1 MVVQQ
6 GRLKDKDKL
15 SRNELLE
22 AVRFGADKIFKS
34 KDSSITDE
42 DIDLIIN
49 AGRRKTQELNDKF
62 QAADKGDMLDFKLDG
77 NSNMQTFEG
86 VDYSGN
92 ALANAK
98 SEVGMLGILDLGKRE
113 RKTVANY
120 NENKLYADQVAAMKG
135 TKPKERKKKKP
146 IRLPKSLRLPR
157 MEEWQMFNRTRL
169 LAIQEEEEAAFRAL
183 PEEIQTAATA
193 KKKKPIKDE
202 ISDRKPV
209 EEINNESEEV
219 CTEDAT
225 EEKSVELPPLVS
237 EEVQEEKNTLLR
249 EGFLDWSRVNY
260 TSFTKAS
267 AKYGRSDVAKIA
279 SEVGKSEA
287 QVVEYSN
294 AFWGEIGKVRFS
306 EHEYNRVENLVAK
319 GEKKLGD
326 VKALRR
332 GVEEFIS
339 LFDNP
344 WEDLQFTHVN
354 TKDKLF
360 SADNDRYLLCWT
372 HKVSIFLAAV
382 WRLLYCSST
391 NNNLSS
397 MSTNAVWNRT
407 MGCRKNGNP
416 TEPAV
421 PV

>member
-1 MVVQQ
+1 MQVFRLVTEHTIEEKIVERAQQKLKLDAMVVQQ

-49 AGRRKTQELNDKF
+49 AGKRKTQELNDKF

-86 VDYSGN
+86 VDYSSN
-92 ALANAK
+92 ALAAVK
-98 SEVGMLGILDLGKRE
+98 AEVGMLGIIDLGKRE

-120 NENKLYADQVAAMKG
+120 NENKLYADQVAAIQG
-135 TKPKERKKKKP
+135 SKPKERKKKKP

-183 PEEIQTAATA
+183 PEEVQTAATS
-193 KKKKPIKDE
+193 KKQQEPSKDE
-202 ISDRKPV
+202 NMDAGDKPNKEV
-209 EEINNESEEV
+209 KSEEGNPGAGNTV
-219 CTEDAT
+219 T
-225 EEKSVELPPLVS
+225 EEKSVELPPLLS
-237 EEVQEEKNTLLR
+237 EEVQKEKTDLLA
-249 EGFLDWSRVNY
+249 EGFRDWSRVNY
-260 TSFTKAS
+260 TSFIKAS
-267 AKYGRSDVAKIA
+267 AKYGRSDTGKIA

-287 QVVEYSN
+287 QVIKYSE
-294 AFWGEIGKVRFS
+294 AFWGAVGKERFS
-306 EHEYNRVENLVAK
+306 EHEHNRVSNLVAK
-319 GEKKLGD
+319 GEKKLAD
-326 VKALRR
+326 IKALRR
-332 GVEEFIS
+332 GVQTFIS

-344 WEDLQFTHVN
+344 WENLQFTHVN

-372 HKVSIFLAAV
+372 HKVSL
-382 WRLLYCSST
+382 
-391 NNNLSS
+391 N
-397 MSTNAVWNRT
+397 
-407 MGCRKNGNP
+407 
-416 TEPAV
+416 EPV
-421 PV
+421 

>member
-1 MVVQQ
+1 MERAQQKLKLDAMVVQQ

-62 QAADKGDMLDFKLDG
+62 QAADKGDLLDFKLDG

-92 ALANAK
+92 ALAAVK
-98 SEVGMLGILDLGKRE
+98 AEVGMLGILDLGKRE
-113 RKTVANY
+113 RKPVANY

-135 TKPKERKKKKP
+135 SKPKERKKKKP

-183 PEEIQTAATA
+183 PEEVQTAATA
-193 KKKKPIKDE
+193 NKKKPVVEDE
-202 ISDRKPV
+202 APTS
-209 EEINNESEEV
+209 NNAGDENKTGANEV
-219 CTEDAT
+219 IT
-225 EEKSVELPPLVS
+225 EETKTEKKSVELPPLLS
-237 EEVQEEKNTLLR
+237 EEVQEEKKRLLR
-249 EGFLDWSRVNY
+249 EGFLDWNRVDY
-260 TSFTKAS
+260 TSFIKAS
-267 AKYGRSDVAKIA
+267 AKYGRSDIAKIA
-279 SEVGKSEA
+279 SEVGKSESH
-287 QVVEYSN
+287 VVEYSN
-294 AFWGEIGKVRFS
+294 AFWGDIGKERFS
-306 EHEYNRVENLVAK
+306 EHEYNRVSNLVGK
-319 GEKKLGD
+319 GEKKLAD
-326 VKALRR
+326 TKALRR
-332 GVEEFIS
+332 GVAVLVS

-344 WEDLQFTHVN
+344 WENLQFTHVN

-372 HKVSIFLAAV
+372 QKVSIIAAD
-382 WRLLYCSST
+382 RH
-391 NNNLSS
+391 
-397 MSTNAVWNRT
+397 
-407 MGCRKNGNP
+407 
-416 TEPAV
+416 
-421 PV
+421 

>member
-1 MVVQQ
+1 MFRLVTEHTIEEKVVERAQQKLKLDAMVIQQ

-62 QAADKGDMLDFKLDG
+62 QAADKGDLLDFKLDG

-92 ALANAK
+92 ALAAAK
-98 SEVGMLGILDLGKRE
+98 AEVGMLGILDLGKRE

-135 TKPKERKKKKP
+135 SKPKERKKKKP

-169 LAIQEEEEAAFRAL
+169 LAIQEEEEVAFRAL

-193 KKKKPIKDE
+193 KKKQPVKDE
-202 ISDRKPV
+202 NIDMAVDEVKTEAV
-209 EEINNESEEV
+209 EAGTEE
-219 CTEDAT
+219 TTT
-225 EEKSVELPPLVS
+225 EEKSVELPPLLS
-237 EEVQEEKNTLLR
+237 EEVQKEKTDLLQ

-260 TSFTKAS
+260 TSFIKAS
-267 AKYGRSDVAKIA
+267 AKYGRSNTLKIA

-287 QVVEYSN
+287 LVIEYSN
-294 AFWGEIGKVRFS
+294 TFWGAVGKERFS
-306 EHEYNRVENLVAK
+306 EHEYNRVSNLVAK
-319 GEKKLGD
+319 GEKKLED
-326 VKALRR
+326 IKALQR
-332 GVEEFIS
+332 GVQVFVS

-344 WEDLQFTHVN
+344 WENLQFTYVN

-372 HKVSIFLAAV
+372 HKVSLSTAV
-382 WRLLYCSST
+382 
-391 NNNLSS
+391 
-397 MSTNAVWNRT
+397 
-407 MGCRKNGNP
+407 
-416 TEPAV
+416 
-421 PV
+421 

>member
-1 MVVQQ
+1 MQIFRLVTEHTIEEKIVERAQQKLKLDAMVVQQ

-49 AGRRKTQELNDKF
+49 AGKRKTQELNDKF

-86 VDYSGN
+86 VDYSSN
-92 ALANAK
+92 ALSALK
-98 SEVGMLGILDLGKRE
+98 DEVGMLGIIDLGKRE

-120 NENKLYADQVAAMKG
+120 NENKLYADQVAAIQG
-135 TKPKERKKKKP
+135 SKPKERKKKKP

-183 PEEIQTAATA
+183 PEEIQTAATS
-193 KKKKPIKDE
+193 KKKETSKDE
-202 ISDRKPV
+202 NMDNIDTGDKSDEGIKT
-209 EEINNESEEV
+209 EEGGADVGNAV
-219 CTEDAT
+219 T
-225 EEKSVELPPLVS
+225 EEKSVELPPLLS
-237 EEVQEEKNTLLR
+237 EEVQKEKTALLA

-260 TSFTKAS
+260 TAFIKAS
-267 AKYGRSDVAKIA
+267 AKHGRSDAGKIA

-287 QVVEYSN
+287 QVIEYSN
-294 AFWGEIGKVRFS
+294 AFWGAVGKERFS
-306 EHEYNRVENLVAK
+306 EHEHNRVSNLVAK
-319 GEKKLGD
+319 GEKKLAD
-326 VKALRR
+326 IKALRR
-332 GVEEFIS
+332 GVKTFIS

-344 WEDLQFTHVN
+344 WENLQFTHVN

-360 SADNDRYLLCWT
+360 STDNDRYLLCWT
-372 HKVSIFLAAV
+372 HKVSLHES
-382 WRLLYCSST
+382 L
-391 NNNLSS
+391 
-397 MSTNAVWNRT
+397 
-407 MGCRKNGNP
+407 
-416 TEPAV
+416 
-421 PV
+421 